1 MSSHDSPF
9 AAILRGDE
17 PGTVIA
23 RDDDRQF
30 AIIASVEPEA
40 AVHWIAVPYEAG
52 QTTEMMERAN
62 RERFLELIDYAIDE
76 TRARVADYPALGYGF
91 TIKFHPSPAG
101 GRGKSL
107 ALTVTMPHGCN
118 LKDMTPQERLI
129 GEKYL
134 RLWGIL
140 KDDNDEGDVLE

>member
-62 RERFLELIDYAIDE
+62 RERFLSRIPLGRF
-76 TRARVADYPALGYGF
+76 TRPDDVASAVAFLASDDASFLTGVCLDVD
-91 TIKFHPSPAG
+91 G
-101 GRGKSL
+101 GR
-107 ALTVTMPHGCN
+107 N
-118 LKDMTPQERLI
+118 I
-129 GEKYL
+129 
-134 RLWGIL
+134 
-140 KDDNDEGDVLE
+140 